1 MKRPKTLSAAFAKTV
16 KDPGRYGD
24 GRGGHGLKLLIKPM
38 TNGRVSKSW
47 IQRLRINGEVFDR
60 GLGGYPVVTLAEAR
74 RKALENRRA
83 VEAGQ
88 DPRVKKTLTPTFAE
102 AVQIV
107 IEMYA
112 PSWKDGSRH
121 SKIWLSSLEHYA
133 IPRLGS
139 LPVDRIATADVL
151 GCLAPIWITKA
162 DTARRVR
169 RRISAVMK
177 WAIAQG
183 FRLDDPSGDALTA
196 ALPRVNGRTQHRR
209 ALPPSKVADALDTI
223 RESGAWEGTKL
234 AFEFLTLTATRSV
247 EVRLAK
253 WTEVDGR
260 VWTIP
265 AERMKAGK
273 GHVVP
278 LSDAALNVLS
288 RARQLADDSRLIFP
302 SVTGRA
308 LSDSTV
314 SKLLRE
320 NGVDCV
326 PHGMRSSFRDWC
338 AENDVSRELA
348 EQCLAHNIG
357 NAVEM
362 AYRRSNLLE
371 LRAGVMESWGRY
383 LYP

>member
-1 MKRPKTLSAAFAKTV
+1 MKRPKTLSAAFVNTV

-24 GRGGHGLKLLIKPM
+24 GRGGHGLKLLVKPM

-47 IQRLRINGEVFDR
+47 IQRLRINGKAFDR
-60 GLGGYPVVTLAEAR
+60 GLGGYPVVTLADAR

-88 DPRVKKTLTPTFAE
+88 DPRVKTVLTPTFGEAAE
-102 AVQIV
+102 TVLK
-107 IEMYA
+107 MYTL
-112 PSWKDGSRH
+112 SWKDGSRY
-121 SKIWLSSLEHYA
+121 SKIWISSLERYA
-133 IPRLGS
+133 MPRLGN
-139 LPVDRIATADVL
+139 LTVDKVSTADVL
-151 GCLAPIWITKA
+151 GCLAPIWVSKTV
-162 DTARRVR
+162 TAQKVR

-183 FRLDDPSGDALTA
+183 YRVDDPSGDALAA
-196 ALPRVNGRTQHRR
+196 ALPKVNGQPQHRR
-209 ALPPSKVADALDTI
+209 ALPHAKVADALETV

-234 AFEFLTLTATRSV
+234 AFEFLTLTATRSA

-253 WTEVDGR
+253 WGEIDGR

-273 GHVVP
+273 AHVVP
-278 LSDAALNVLS
+278 LSDAALDVLS
-288 RARQLADDSRLIFP
+288 RARQLADDNGLIFP

-320 NGVDCV
+320 HGVDCV
-326 PHGMRSSFRDWC
+326 PHSMRSSFRDWC